1 MVMVCVCG
9 GGGGCMGE
17 FRGRAAFYFQLV
29 RFIWKL
35 KCCLYFIHS
44 KDHESD
50 PSSANKPSAIYMC
63 PWFAAQCRRL

>member
-1 MVMVCVCG
+1 MVMVWG
-9 GGGGCMGE
+9 GGVVVGVNFEGG
-17 FRGRAAFYFQLV
+17 AAFYFQLV

-35 KCCLYFIHS
+35 KCCLCFIHS